1 MGKIGAYEYP
11 DISLRECEKIAKI
24 VEDKLDR
31 EVKIE
36 ALATLLGH
44 KDHRSGAYRLKLA
57 SLKRWGLSD
66 GKKLTD
72 LADKLLHPME
82 GEKWT
87 WIFEAIRNVQLFW
100 ELLKRNPDQIPSF
113 EDFWKELV
121 AICQVSRGEAEKE
134 AKKIYPIY
142 KDAIEYLIR
151 LKPKEISI
159 REITAGIKIH
169 KEKPHPKQTI
179 TKDEEMDEW
188 AFLQSEYFLF
198 KIKKDIELLDFVK
211 QQFDL
216 WINFVKK
223 KLESKKN
230 ISE

>member
-24 VEDKLDR
+24 IEDKLDR
-31 EVKIE
+31 EIKVE

-44 KDHRSGAYRLKLA
+44 KDHRSGAYRQKLA

-82 GEKWT
+82 GEKWM
-87 WIFEAIRNVQLFW
+87 WIFEAIKKVQLFW
-100 ELLKRNPDQIPSF
+100 ELLKRNPDHTPSY

-121 AICQVSRGEAEKE
+121 SICQVSRGDAEKE
-134 AKKIYPIY
+134 ARKIYPIY
-142 KDAIEYLIR
+142 KDAIDYLVR
-151 LKPKEISI
+151 LKPKEVSI
-159 REITAGIKIH
+159 RDIIAGIKLQ
-169 KEKPHPKQTI
+169 KEKLHPKQTI
-179 TKDEEMDEW
+179 TKGEETNEW
-188 AFLQSEYFLF
+188 AFLQSEYFQF
-198 KIKKDIELLDFVK
+198 RIKKDLELLDFVK

-216 WINFVKK
+216 WINFIKK
-223 KLESKKN
+223 QLESKSDT
-230 ISE
+230 SE